1 MLGRSLF
8 GVFLIVVAG
17 ARLVSAQAGLNCNAG
32 AAGIPSTRAEGH
44 YEATGNI
51 LIQCQGGIPSAGVRY
66 AGLELSS
73 FPSSLPFTSRILDQ
87 PSAITEAVLLLD
99 EPQPSAQVVCQTPL
113 NPAAC
118 PAANVFHGI
127 KVSSSRIRFV
137 FPFTDPGTA
146 TVRVLRF
153 ANLRVAPSQLGVPVG
168 LSGDVFITISVVS
181 TGLPSPQITLPT
193 ITNSTNNYAS
203 AQRSL
208 GGSVATSTVYGCEDV
223 NRELAL
229 NPAAPS
235 TADGRNI
242 VIQVREIS
250 FPSALKR
257 RTNARPAADADPPS
271 PIAQN
276 APGVI
281 YQTESDFYNPA
292 FPGIFSSAGLSASG
306 TRIFVRVHDVPN
318 GVTLFAPTTL
328 TIVNNGV
335 STPNLRTGH
344 AKRVNT
350 DADGAGAYTATVPT
364 SPIAGGLAPMQALGA
379 YHQAIYEIAETDT
392 TAFESI
398 DVPIYTAFLA
408 TTVASGPLNI
418 SVGFAPQSTDLTAES
433 SISPRFLNYS
443 TPASMGRIDGCSSIS
458 LLPTSSTQPV
468 SGGTGTIAVTA
479 TPSTYSWTS
488 TSNANWITVTAGAS
502 GQGNGSVSYSVGAN
516 AGTASRTGTIK
527 VGAATFTVN
536 QAGTVPE
543 TITLNPTS
551 EKYAAG
557 SSGVSQFAVNA
568 NFSTWTAVSNSSWL
582 VVISTTNNQVVYSWA
597 VNPDPEPRTGT
608 ISVGTATFTVIQGG
622 FVPVLGTNM
631 QLIPFRPCRLV
642 DTRED
647 LGAFGKP
654 SIAAG
659 VERRFSPSAS
669 ACAVPTN
676 ARAYVLNVT
685 VVPKA
690 PLSYITIWPTGLA
703 RPLVSTL
710 NSVDGRIKANMA
722 IVPAGASIASFS
734 VYATNDTD
742 LVIDISG
749 YFLEGA
755 TLPTSSALAFYPL
768 APCRVLDTRDP
779 AGTLGGPALV
789 AGVPRS
795 IPVKSGNCGVP
806 ANAEAYSLNATVVPS
821 GPLSFLTLWPSGQN
835 QPFVSTL
842 NALNGATVANA
853 AILPA
858 GTNGVINAYATN
870 ATNLVIDINGY
881 FARQG
886 SPGALSFNAVVPC
899 RVLDSRDP
907 AGVLGGPIL
916 AGGQTRTWPMPSS
929 ACGLPTTAG
938 AYSLNATVVP
948 TAGLGHLTVWPAGQS
963 QPLVSTLNAAE
974 DPIAANAL
982 IAPAGTAGAIS
993 SFVTNQTH
1001 LVIDV
1006 NGFFAP

>member
-1 MLGRSLF
+1 MLDRYLF
-8 GVFLIVVAG
+8 GAFLIAAG
-17 ARLVSAQAGLNCNAG
+17 AQLASAQSGLTCTAQ
-32 AAGIPSTRAEGH
+32 AAGTPSIRAEGH

-51 LIQCQGGIPSAGVRY
+51 LIACQGGTPAAGVRY
-66 AGLELSS
+66 VGLEVSTI
-73 FPSSLPFTSRILDQ
+73 PSLVPFTSRILDQ
-87 PSAITEAVLLLD
+87 PNAVTEAVLLVD
-99 EPQPSAQVVCQTPL
+99 DPQPSAQVVCQTPL

-118 PAANVFHGI
+118 LSANVFPGI
-127 KVSSSRIRFV
+127 KVSSSRLRFV
-137 FPFTDPGTA
+137 FPFIDPGTA
-146 TVRVLRF
+146 TTRILRF
-153 ANLRVAPSQLGVPVG
+153 ANLRVAASQLGVPVNGSAQVG
-168 LSGDVFITISVVS
+168 LNVSAVS
-181 TGLPSPQITLPT
+181 TGLPSPQITLS
-193 ITNSTNNYAS
+193 IVNSVAVVGS

-208 GGSVATSTVYGCEDV
+208 GGSVGASTVYGCEDV

-229 NPAAPS
+229 SPAAGS

-242 VIQVREIS
+242 VVRVRETS
-250 FPSALKR
+250 FPSAWKKR
-257 RTNARPAADADPPS
+257 NHAAPANGADPPP

-276 APGVI
+276 LPGVI
-281 YQTESDFYNPA
+281 YQTESEFYNPA
-292 FPGIFSSAGLSASG
+292 FPGIYSSAGLSASG
-306 TRIFVRVHDVPN
+306 ARFYMRIHDVPN

-328 TIVNNGV
+328 TLFNNGTGV
-335 STPNLRTGH
+335 PNLRTGH
-344 AKRVNT
+344 AKRVDT
-350 DADGAGAYTATVPT
+350 DADGAGVYAATVAT
-364 SPIAGGLAPMQALGA
+364 SPIAGGLAAMQALGA

-392 TAFESI
+392 TAFEII
-398 DVPIYTAFLA
+398 DVPIYPAFLA
-408 TTVASGPLNI
+408 TGVASGQLNF
-418 SVGFAPQSTDLTAES
+418 SVGFAPLSTDLTAES
-433 SISPRFLNYS
+433 SISPRFLSYS
-443 TPASMGRIDGCSSIS
+443 TPASLGRIDGCTSIT
-458 LLPTSSTQPV
+458 LLPTTSTQSV
-468 SGGTGTIAVTA
+468 GGGTGTIAVTA
-479 TPSTYSWTS
+479 TPSTYAWTS
-488 TSNANWITVTAGAS
+488 TSNASWITVTAGAS
-502 GQGNGSVSYSVGAN
+502 GQGNGSVSYSVAAN
-516 AGTASRTGTIK
+516 AGAASRTGAIK
-527 VGAATFTVN
+527 VGTATFTVN

-543 TITLNPTS
+543 TITLNPSSDKYSAGTS
-551 EKYAAG
+551 G
-557 SSGVSQFAVNA
+557 ISQFSVNA
-568 NFSTWTAVSNSSWL
+568 NFTTWTAVSNNSWL
-582 VVISTTNNQVVYSWA
+582 VVISTTSNQVVYSWA
-597 VNPDPEPRTGT
+597 ENPDPEPRTGT
-608 ISVGTATFTVIQGG
+608 ITVGTATFTVIQGG
-622 FVPVLGTNM
+622 FVPTLGTNM
-631 QLIPFRPCRLV
+631 LLVPFRPCRLV

-659 VERRFSPSAS
+659 VERRFSPYLS
-669 ACAVPTN
+669 ACAVPRN
-676 ARAYVLNVT
+676 AKAYVLNVT
-685 VVPKA
+685 VVPKG
-690 PLSYITIWPTGLA
+690 PLSYITLWPTGLA

-734 VYATNDTD
+734 VYSTNATD

-749 YFLEGA
+749 YFIEGA
-755 TLPTSSALAFYPL
+755 SPASSALAFYPL
-768 APCRVLDTRDP
+768 TPCRVLDTRDP

-806 ANAEAYSLNATVVPS
+806 ASAEAYSLNTTVVPS

-886 SPGALSFNAVVPC
+886 SPGALTFNAVAPC

-907 AGVLGGPIL
+907 AGAFGGPIL
-916 AGGQTRTWPMPSS
+916 AGGQTRTWPIPSS
-929 ACGLPTTAG
+929 ACGLPATAG

-948 TAGLGHLTVWPAGQS
+948 TAGLGHLTVWPAGQP

-982 IAPAGTAGAIS
+982 IAPAGAAGAIS

-1001 LVIDV
+1001 LVMDV